1 MYYYEKDY
9 IMRLIHGI
17 ARVLMKLLYGYETE
31 DGDGAIVLKE
41 QEARENNDYLVG
53 MIDAGQV
60 NEAEEKLFDLL
71 ESVGWERRE
80 KASLAIA
87 FYDRL
92 NSKDDAFLEAADF
105 SREEIIRG
113 LEDALR
119 LAEMEIPEYLRIG

>member
-17 ARVLMKLLYGYETE
+17 ARVLMKLLYGYEAE

-41 QEARENNDYLVG
+41 QEARENNDYLAG

-119 LAEMEIPEYLRIG
+119 LAEMEIPEYLRIS

>member
-17 ARVLMKLLYGYETE
+17 ARVLMKLLYGYEAE

-41 QEARENNDYLVG
+41 QEARENNDYLAG

-92 NSKDDAFLEAADF
+92 NSKDDAFLETADF

>member
-17 ARVLMKLLYGYETE
+17 ARVLMKLLYGYEAE

-41 QEARENNDYLVG
+41 QEARENNDCLAG

>member
-1 MYYYEKDY
+1 
-9 IMRLIHGI
+9 
-17 ARVLMKLLYGYETE
+17 
-31 DGDGAIVLKE
+31 
-41 QEARENNDYLVG
+41 

-105 SREEIIRG
+105 SREEVIRG

>member
-17 ARVLMKLLYGYETE
+17 ARGLMKLLYGYEAE

-41 QEARENNDYLVG
+41 QEARENNDYLAG

>member
-17 ARVLMKLLYGYETE
+17 ARVLMKLLYGDEAE

-41 QEARENNDYLVG
+41 QEARENNDYLAG

>member
-41 QEARENNDYLVG
+41 QEARENNDYLAG

-80 KASLAIA
+80 KASLIIA

>member
-17 ARVLMKLLYGYETE
+17 ARVLMKLLYGYEAE

-41 QEARENNDYLVG
+41 QEARENNDYLAG

-71 ESVGWERRE
+71 DSVGWERRE

-119 LAEMEIPEYLRIG
+119 LVEMEIPEYLRIS

>member
-41 QEARENNDYLVG
+41 QEARENNDYLAG